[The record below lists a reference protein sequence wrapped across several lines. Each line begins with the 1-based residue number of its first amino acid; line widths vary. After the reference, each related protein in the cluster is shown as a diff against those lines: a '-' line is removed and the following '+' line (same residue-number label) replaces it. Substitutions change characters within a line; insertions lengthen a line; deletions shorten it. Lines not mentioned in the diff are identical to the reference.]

1 MFCPAVACAGP
12 SLTMCRSAAVATTA
26 TGVPTVLVQFA
37 AAGQVGSPPPL
48 TVAVFVTVVPP
59 AAAVGVTG
67 IVKLTG
73 ALGARPAAIVHVTS
87 WPDALQPPGS
97 APIASVPGML
107 SATIVA
113 ALVAALPML
122 VTCSV

>member
-1 MFCPAVACAGP
+1 FCPAVACAGP
-12 SLTMCRSAAVATTA
+12 SLTMCRSAAVTTTV

-37 AAGQVGSPPPL
+37 PAGHVGSPPPL

-73 ALGARPAAIVHVTS
+73 AFDASGAAIVQVTC
-87 WPDALQPPGS
+87 WIAAVQPPGS
-97 APIASVPGML
+97 VPIVSVPGML
-107 SATIVA
+107 STTIDVD
-113 ALVAALPML
+113 
-122 VTCSV
+122 